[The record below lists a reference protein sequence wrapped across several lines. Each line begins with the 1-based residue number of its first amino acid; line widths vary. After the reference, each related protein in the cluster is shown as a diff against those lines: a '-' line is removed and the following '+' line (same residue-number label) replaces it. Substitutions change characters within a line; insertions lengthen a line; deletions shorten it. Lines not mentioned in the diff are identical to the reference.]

1 VSGALDPVTSIKVK
15 LGALVAA
22 SVVVAALLG
31 TLGSGAGVPALLTLP
46 VAVALALGVTQLLA
60 AGMVAPLR
68 EMTDVAQRMARGDY
82 SGRVRTTA
90 TDEVGRLAVAF
101 NRMAADLEQV
111 DAERRDLVATVSHE
125 LRTPLASIIGYTEL
139 LQDLPDED
147 LSPTARRLVGVV
159 ERNAARELRLVDDL
173 LTLAFLGE
181 GRMPVALGPV
191 DLGEIVRGAAET
203 GRTPARRRGLTLEV
217 QDAGVAPVQGD
228 AQRLG
233 QVVDNLLTNAVKF
246 TPPGGRVVLRVLD
259 DGDAALLEVAD
270 TGPGVPAEDLER
282 IFERLYRSEA
292 AVRGQ
297 VPGAGLGL
305 PIVRAIIEA
314 HGGRVEATSEPG
326 AGTVVRARV
335 PYVPRLSAS
344 TTAEASTGP

>member
-1 VSGALDPVTSIKVK
+1 VSGALDPVRSIKVK

-125 LRTPLASIIGYTEL
+125 LRTPLAAMTAVLENLADEVVPADPEHLASALAQAERLRDLVADL
-139 LQDLPDED
+139 LD
-147 LSPTARRLVGVV
+147 LSRLEGGVIALHPREVVLADLVGQCV
-159 ERNAARELRLVDDL
+159 RE
-173 LTLAFLGE
+173 
-181 GRMPVALGPV
+181 VAQ
-191 DLGEIVRGAAET
+191 A
-203 GRTPARRRGLTLEV
+203 GRT
-217 QDAGVAPVQGD
+217 
-228 AQRLG
+228 
-233 QVVDNLLTNAVKF
+233 
-246 TPPGGRVVLRVLD
+246 
-259 DGDAALLEVAD
+259 AA
-270 TGPGVPAEDLER
+270 
-282 IFERLYRSEA
+282 
-292 AVRGQ
+292 
-297 VPGAGLGL
+297 
-305 PIVRAIIEA
+305 
-314 HGGRVEATSEPG
+314 
-326 AGTVVRARV
+326 
-335 PYVPRLSAS
+335 
-344 TTAEASTGP
+344 